1 MGRKNR
7 RRGCRELAA
16 DLIAEILQEKPS
28 QPLAGQLS
36 QGESLCEETAADR
49 AYTHAAE
56 VCDRIV
62 EELDKE
68 LRRMDHVRSRESG

>member
-7 RRGCRELAA
+7 RRGARELDAG
-16 DLIAEILQEKPS
+16 LIAEILQEKPS

-36 QGESLCEETAADR
+36 QSESLCEPSAADR
-49 AYTHAAE
+49 AYTHAVE

-62 EELDKE
+62 EELDNE
-68 LRRMDHVRSRESG
+68 LRRMDHVRSR